1 MILAMDA
8 CVPARVGRPQ
18 GVTLLFYGPDARGE
32 GRRLKRGVGLTLL
45 AALLLGCSKG
55 SAPTPAP
62 APLAQPDDLR
72 AYLRVENQ
80 SWANF
85 QMWVLR
91 ANGRQALGRSTAN
104 TTRVY
109 PLPASYLDPKGA
121 RISFIAD
128 PVGRPAPGV
137 TRELTIFP
145 GDTVMITIPP
155 S

>member
-1 MILAMDA
+1 MLKQAFGLALL
-8 CVPARVGRPQ
+8 
-18 GVTLLFYGPDARGE
+18 GVS
-32 GRRLKRGVGLTLL
+32 
-45 AALLLGCSKG
+45 LLGCGGG

-62 APLAQPDDLR
+62 APSAQPDDLR

-85 QMWVLR
+85 QMWVVR
-91 ANGRQALGRSTAN
+91 ANSRQALGRSTAN

-109 PLPASYLDPKGA
+109 PLPAAYVDPKGA

>member
-1 MILAMDA
+1 M
-8 CVPARVGRPQ
+8 GRLQ
-18 GVTLLFYGPDARGE
+18 SVTSLFYGPDARGE
-32 GRRLKRGVGLTLL
+32 RRVLKRGAGLAL
-45 AALLLGCSKG
+45 AGVLLLGCGGG
-55 SAPTPAP
+55 SAATSTPAP
-62 APLAQPDDLR
+62 SAQPDDLR
-72 AYLRVENQ
+72 AWLRVENQ

-85 QMWVLR
+85 QMWVVR
-91 ANGRQALGRSTAN
+91 ANSRQALGRSTAN

-109 PLPASYLDPKGA
+109 PLPAAYVDPKGA
-121 RISFIAD
+121 RINFIAD